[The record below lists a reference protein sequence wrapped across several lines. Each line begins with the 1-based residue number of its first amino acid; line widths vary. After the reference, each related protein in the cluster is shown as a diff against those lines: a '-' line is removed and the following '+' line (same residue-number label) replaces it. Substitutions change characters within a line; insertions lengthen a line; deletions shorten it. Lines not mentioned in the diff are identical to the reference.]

1 MFPYLQINVVH
12 YINKM
17 IDKNI
22 STNAEKALD
31 KKKNQHPFMI
41 KNSQQSGNKGANL
54 NVILAIYD

>member
-31 KKKNQHPFMI
+31 KKKKKSTSIHDKKFST
-41 KNSQQSGNKGANL
+41 KW
-54 NVILAIYD
+54 